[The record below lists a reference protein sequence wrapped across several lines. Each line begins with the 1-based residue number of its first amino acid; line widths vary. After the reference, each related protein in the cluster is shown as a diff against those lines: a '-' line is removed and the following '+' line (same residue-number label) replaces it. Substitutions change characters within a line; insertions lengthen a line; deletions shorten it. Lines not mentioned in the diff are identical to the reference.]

1 MPKFYNLMDRAHGMI
16 HPISHVNNLFLAI
29 VLVTGISIMP
39 LLIGSKAYA
48 IASTETQSFSF
59 PIDFTYPATASQCS
73 EDIHLSGKLHVVTH
87 TTVNSDGGSVVK
99 EQFNPQGVSGIGLI
113 PGTNQPTGTKYQ
125 GTGVT
130 NMISTFKAGSSKTDT
145 LVINFNLIGHGSVPE
160 SDSIH
165 HVNAQTTVNANGVV
179 TALHFNEIS
188 TCR

>member
-1 MPKFYNLMDRAHGMI
+1 MSKFNNTVGRAHMI
-16 HPISHVNNLFLAI
+16 FLSRSLASNLFLAI
-29 VLVTGISIMP
+29 VLVAGISTTP
-39 LLIGSKAYA
+39 LLIGAKAYA
-48 IASTETQSFSF
+48 VASTETQSFSF
-59 PIDFTYPATASQCS
+59 PIDFTYPAAASLCS
-73 EDIHLSGKLHVVTH
+73 EDIHLSGTLHVVTH

-99 EQFNPQGVSGIGLI
+99 EQFNPQGVSGVGLI
-113 PGTNQPTGTKYQ
+113 PGTDQPTGTKYQ